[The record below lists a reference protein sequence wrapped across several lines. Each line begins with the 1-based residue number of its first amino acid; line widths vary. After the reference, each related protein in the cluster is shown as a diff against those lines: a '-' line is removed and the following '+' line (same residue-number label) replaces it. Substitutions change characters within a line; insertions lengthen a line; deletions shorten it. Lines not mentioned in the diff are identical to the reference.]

1 MGISVS
7 PTESPFLD
15 VPPNPPSHYS
25 PHTATR
31 SMTPRDICGSAS
43 GDIENAISSNSHDD
57 SSIGNPVDLDAITQ
71 TPLQLGETLII
82 YHPHSQHPPEV
93 INTALLSLT
102 REPQHPLLPEEP
114 WAPFAS
120 RDDFEQAELFIKHN
134 CTNRLINDQLHL
146 NQKRDAHNCDPGDPP
161 PMKNAREMH
170 RILEEAGSDL
180 DVSSVC

>member
-31 SMTPRDICGSAS
+31 SMTPHNICGSAS
-43 GDIENAISSNSHDD
+43 GDIENAISSDSHDD
-57 SSIGNPVDLDAITQ
+57 SSIGNPVDLDVITQ

-102 REPQHPLLPEEP
+102 HEPQHPLFVIVFSSLRLRYTMILYTSTTVDLYPSLQDTTPSPSSPVPFGLSFILPHR
-114 WAPFAS
+114 PFHS
-120 RDDFEQAELFIKHN
+120 LPDY
-134 CTNRLINDQLHL
+134 
-146 NQKRDAHNCDPGDPP
+146 PGI
-161 PMKNAREMH
+161 R
-170 RILEEAGSDL
+170 
-180 DVSSVC
+180 